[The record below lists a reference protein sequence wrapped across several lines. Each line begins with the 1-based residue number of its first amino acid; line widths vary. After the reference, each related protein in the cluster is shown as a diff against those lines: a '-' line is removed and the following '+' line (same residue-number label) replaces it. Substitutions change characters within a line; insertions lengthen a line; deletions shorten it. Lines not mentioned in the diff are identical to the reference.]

1 MSLLNKII
9 KMETKLKY
17 KGHGIHF
24 NYTENTPYYLTEM
37 PSTLSGKMMF
47 VVDHHTDT
55 GWGDERLCFTGMNSL
70 ILTEEELNENFE
82 LWED

>member
-9 KMETKLKY
+9 KMETKLRY
-17 KGHGIHF
+17 KGHSNRF
-24 NYTENTPYYLTEM
+24 NYTEDTPYYLTEM

-47 VVDHHTDT
+47 VLDYHTDV
-55 GWGDERLCFTGMNSL
+55 GYGEGHLCFTGMNSL
-70 ILTEEELNENFE
+70 VLTEEELIENFE

>member
-1 MSLLNKII
+1 MSLLNKVI
-9 KMETKLKY
+9 KMETKLRY

-24 NYTENTPYYLTEM
+24 NYTEDTPYYLTEM

-47 VVDHHTDT
+47 VLDYHTDV
-55 GWGDERLCFTGMNSL
+55 GYGEGRLCFTGMNSL
-70 ILTEEELNENFE
+70 VLTKEELIANFE